1 MAKRKSN
8 ALHPSKAVRLV
19 EILIAEGKIIARD
32 IERYLEIDDLEDRLK
47 ALRGGGELPVPH
59 ARANTAKSK
68 KRVKKAVSAKV
79 AATRRIQGQ
88 YIAHLRKFPKTARG
102 KFQQI
107 ARTES
112 RE

>member
-1 MAKRKSN
+1 MSKRKKN

-32 IERYLEIDDLEDRLK
+32 IERYLEIDELEDRLK
-47 ALRGGGELPVPH
+47 ALRSGGEVPVSH
-59 ARANTAKSK
+59 ARAKNAAQGK

-88 YIAHLRKFPKTARG
+88 YIAHLRKFPKTA
-102 KFQQI
+102 
-107 ARTES
+107 
-112 RE
+112 